1 MSFVAATTFV
11 GSNGWLHHCG
21 TGPGDPRIKDLAV
34 LTQDLVEELASS
46 QIANQKLG
54 REFRF
59 EASEVVRSAANQF
72 ASTHAVTAN
81 A

>member
-1 MSFVAATTFV
+1 MSFVAATTF
-11 GSNGWLHHCG
+11 GESNGGCHHG

-34 LTQDLVEELASS
+34 LTQAVVEVLASS

-59 EASEVVRSAANQF
+59 EASEAVRSAANQF
-72 ASTHAVTAN
+72 ALGQAVTAN